1 MQLAVLVCKGDINAV
16 ACQVQRGG
24 YVGKRVFHPLAAKG
38 TQHDDMTVPPF
49 TQPLC
54 SIVGISIVLYMG
66 QNDHI
71 TGGFRLGG
79 RIKIPHDQIRL
90 NAQHSRIAV
99 PGITGNNG
107 IPRLQVRG
115 QSGRNRHGR
124 KNNGTFGK
132 ILYPRSHSFNWLAS
146 SYMVR

>member
-1 MQLAVLVCKGDINAV
+1 
-16 ACQVQRGG
+16 
-24 YVGKRVFHPLAAKG
+24 
-38 TQHDDMTVPPF
+38 
-49 TQPLC
+49 
-54 SIVGISIVLYMG
+54 MG

-115 QSGRNRHGR
+115 QSGRNRHSR

-132 ILYPRSHSFNWLAS
+132 ILHQRSHSFNWLAS